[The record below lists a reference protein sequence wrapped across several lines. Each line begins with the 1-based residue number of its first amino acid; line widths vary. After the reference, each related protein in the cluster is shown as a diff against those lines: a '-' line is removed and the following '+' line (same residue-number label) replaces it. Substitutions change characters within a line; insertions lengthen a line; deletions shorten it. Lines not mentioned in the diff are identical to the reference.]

1 MFYCTPKGTLTTLP
15 VIHASFLAVP
25 YTWEKPWKNLE
36 KTCKNKKKWKNLGK
50 PKNLR
55 IKGPDNPTRQ
65 FLPIMSTK
73 SCSGAGKEGKRK
85 KAVEDQEVDKV
96 VGDKIV
102 CERWCVCVTKKD
114 GVCERCC
121 VCESCV

>member
-1 MFYCTPKGTLTTLP
+1 MPVSLQYPTLG
-15 VIHASFLAVP
+15 
-25 YTWEKPWKNLE
+25 KNLG
-36 KTCKNKKKWKNLGK
+36 KTLKKPAKTKKTWKNLGK

-85 KAVEDQEVDKV
+85 KAAEDQEVDKV
-96 VGDKIV
+96 VGDKVV
-102 CERWCVCVTKKD
+102 CERWCV
-114 GVCERCC
+114 
-121 VCESCV
+121 